1 MSTPN
6 PNDPGY
12 SHVDPDAPVVAPARN
27 SSPLLWILLLVA
39 LVALAL
45 WWYGNRAASEP
56 TVAPVTTEQPAV
68 ADQAAVT
75 SASASAS
82 AAAAARKA
90 AAKAAEAKSQ
100 PKPKAVAKI
109 TRDPSPLAGNQ
120 APKYP
125 AQALRSGV
133 EGSVS
138 VRVDVDAS
146 GVPTEVK
153 VVARSGERSRD
164 LDRAVTDAVR
174 KWRFEPAMKD
184 GKAVA
189 GAVVVPVEFKSR

>member
-12 SHVDPDAPVVAPARN
+12 NHVDPDAPVVAPSRN
-27 SSPLLWILLLVA
+27 SGALLWILLLVA

-45 WWYGNRAASEP
+45 WWYSKRPAVEP
-56 TVAPVTTEQPAV
+56 MTAPTGTEQPTVLDEGAATSPAAV
-68 ADQAAVT
+68 AD
-75 SASASAS
+75 
-82 AAAAARKA
+82 KA
-90 AAKAAEAKSQ
+90 AKKPEAKPQ
-100 PKPKAVAKI
+100 PKPKPVVKI
-109 TRDPSPLAGNQ
+109 TRDPSPLASNQ

-125 AQALRSGV
+125 PQALRSGV

-138 VRVDVDAS
+138 VRVEVDAT
-146 GVPTEVK
+146 GVPTDVK
-153 VVARSGERSRD
+153 VVERSGERSRD

-174 KWRFEPAMKD
+174 RWRFEPAMKD

>member
-12 SHVDPDAPVVAPARN
+12 NQVDPDAPVVAPSRN
-27 SSPLLWILLLVA
+27 SSALLWILLLVA

-45 WWYGNRAASEP
+45 WWYGKRPALEP
-56 TVAPVTTEQPAV
+56 MTAPTATEQPGVMDEGAI
-68 ADQAAVT
+68 ASPT
-75 SASASAS
+75 SAAD
-82 AAAAARKA
+82 KA
-90 AAKAAEAKSQ
+90 AKKPAAKPQAQ
-100 PKPKAVAKI
+100 PKPVAKI

-125 AQALRSGV
+125 PQALRSGV

-138 VRVDVDAS
+138 VRVEVDAS
-146 GVPTEVK
+146 GVPTDVK
-153 VVARSGERSRD
+153 VVERSGERSRD

-174 KWRFEPAMKD
+174 RWRFEPAMKD

-189 GAVVVPVEFKSR
+189 GAVVVPVEFKSQ